1 MMTHD
6 SSRAVR
12 WLVILALSVATAGM
26 FLISMRANY
35 LYGRSIGQS
44 PETQEA
50 LAWANVGAD
59 VWKAFGLIV
68 VAALW
73 RARWHR
79 AALATALT
87 WLVCLSFSVSSAIGI
102 YVQERTALTG
112 GREARHAAYEDA
124 RKELADIEASRKSL
138 APHRSV
144 GEIEAT
150 IASVLARPIV
160 IGKRVRGTVA
170 KLSAQC
176 TKDDR
181 RTAAA
186 CAEIAELGE
195 ELAIAKESARLE
207 SRAATLRDQIVA
219 LRAKGGSLAPDPVG
233 EFWAWLTRG
242 WVTVRA
248 VGFGLP
254 LFFALMIEVVS
265 AFGPLAIVAYAEATR
280 RQTTDGVTRPVATGR
295 GTSRPAEV
303 GRAEVLLIT
312 PATGDIV
319 PFMADRTEPTA
330 DPAAISIDEL
340 HADYEQWC
348 RANAWQPHSRQ
359 TFTTEFDRLREL
371 PQLDGKIRKFGS
383 RYYGIRLADGR
394 VTRLPVRKRGDP

>member
-12 WLVILALSVATAGM
+12 WLVILALSIATAGM

-59 VWKAFGLIV
+59 IWKAFGLIV
-68 VAALW
+68 VVALW
-73 RARWHR
+73 RVRWRR
-79 AALATALT
+79 AALATTLT

-112 GREARHAAYEDA
+112 GREARHASYEDA
-124 RKELADIEASRKSL
+124 RTELAEVEVSRKGL
-138 APHRSV
+138 AQHRSA
-144 GEIEAT
+144 GEIEAA
-150 IASVLARPIV
+150 ISGVLARPIIV
-160 IGKRVRGTVA
+160 GERVRGTVA
-170 KLSAQC
+170 GLSAQC

-181 RTAAA
+181 RTAEA
-186 CAEIAELGE
+186 CGEIAELRQ
-195 ELAIAKESARLE
+195 ELAVAKESLKLE
-207 SRAATLRDQIVA
+207 ERAAS
-219 LRAKGGSLAPDPVG
+219 LRARMVELRGTGGSLAPDPVG

-242 WVTVRA
+242 WVTVRS

-254 LFFALMIEVVS
+254 LFFALMIEAVS

-280 RQTTDGVTRPVATGR
+280 RQPAGEMSRPVATGR
-295 GTSRPAEV
+295 DPSRSAEV
-303 GRAEVLLIT
+303 GRADLLLIA

-330 DPAAISIDEL
+330 DTAAISVEEL
-340 HADYEQWC
+340 HANYELWC
-348 RANAWQPHSRQ
+348 RANGLRSYPREA
-359 TFTTEFDRLREL
+359 FAIEFDQVREL
-371 PQLDGKIRKFGS
+371 PQLDGKIRKFGN
-383 RYYGIRLADGR
+383 RYYGIRLVDGK
-394 VTRLPVRKRGDP
+394 VTRLPVRKRGDT

>member
-1 MMTHD
+1 MMTHE

-12 WLVILALSVATAGM
+12 WLVILALSVATLGM

-73 RARWHR
+73 RARWRR

-87 WLVCLSFSVSSAIGI
+87 WLVCLSFSASSAIGI

-112 GREARHAAYEDA
+112 GREARHASYEDA
-124 RKELADIEASRKSL
+124 RKELADIDAKRNNLAS
-138 APHRSV
+138 HRSA
-144 GEIEAT
+144 GEIDAAIAT
-150 IASVLARPIV
+150 VLARPIV
-160 IGKRVRGTVA
+160 IADRVRGTVGG
-170 KLSAQC
+170 LSALC
-176 TKDDR
+176 KKDDR

-186 CAEIAELGE
+186 CAEIAELSE
-195 ELAIAKESARLE
+195 ELAIAKEDGKLE
-207 SRAATLRDQIVA
+207 EHATVLRNQIGE
-219 LRAKGGSLAPDPVG
+219 LRGKGGSLAPDPVG

-242 WVTVRA
+242 WLTVRA

-280 RQTTDGVTRPVATGR
+280 RQTGGRSDAACRGQPRHVALCRDRSRGDAAHHADNGR
-295 GTSRPAEV
+295 G
-303 GRAEVLLIT
+303 GN
-312 PATGDIV
+312 
-319 PFMADRTEPTA
+319 
-330 DPAAISIDEL
+330 AAS
-340 HADYEQWC
+340 
-348 RANAWQPHSRQ
+348 
-359 TFTTEFDRLREL
+359 
-371 PQLDGKIRKFGS
+371 
-383 RYYGIRLADGR
+383 
-394 VTRLPVRKRGDP
+394 